1 MGVFMDDTATGNRS
15 SLRAAF
21 NVAALSVALMAS
33 PPQARAQNAPPRH
46 PAQNAATATQNAQ
59 ARQPQPPKA
68 AQAGPQKQRPVLASA
83 FTPMFATA
91 DEKERNIFFR
101 ETAQAIREFRAL
113 SNRGSIT
120 GPLTKDER
128 KEIRATLTDARADA
142 KKYRLPLEVA
152 ASLRFA
158 AQQTG
163 VNPEAYIERL
173 SATAGNLANADPAG
187 LSKNDVFK
195 FNIPT
200 WLQLV
205 KSYGAQ
211 HGLGYF
217 ADKIKM
223 ETVNGRTVVEVADGA
238 MLREISAMRDN
249 PRINALMGA
258 EYMKHETDLPKVD
271 YKGAGSTPDGRTM
284 LEQHALHTLGF
295 DLGPKG
301 PDGITGPLSIASRQ
315 EFMEMSKPLFS
326 QGKIYDQMLVESAE
340 QAEQDSKKW
349 TNKWNNVTP
358 AAAFAVRHAAK
369 VVGVDFG
376 YMMELA
382 SAESGFEQKAKATT
396 SSATGIFQFTDDTWL
411 TMMYLNGA
419 KYGLKDIADHID
431 VKRDRNNNIISAK
444 IEDPII
450 SKYALDLRTDPRIN
464 ALMGAEFAKE
474 NKAILEN
481 ALPKQQVSR
490 TDQYLAH
497 FLGPGQAV
505 DFLTQLKRHPD
516 AAAEGAFPAAAGANH
531 NVFYNDDG
539 SARSFKDVYHFF
551 QRKFNLGVFDPPPPP
566 AAPKAT
572 SHKPAHR

>member
-1 MGVFMDDTATGNRS
+1 MSDFDFSKVVDVR
-15 SLRAAF
+15 RAF
-21 NVAALSVALMAS
+21 NVVALSTALLAT
-33 PPQARAQNAPPRH
+33 PGPARAQAAQPKH
-46 PAQNAATATQNAQ
+46 PAAQ
-59 ARQPQPPKA
+59 VQTVVAKAPKPIPPKA
-68 AQAGPQKQRPVLASA
+68 KSVMVSA
-83 FTPMFATA
+83 FTPLFATA
-91 DEKERNIFFR
+91 DEKDRNIFFKQ
-101 ETAQAIREFRAL
+101 TAQAIREFRSL
-113 SNRGSIT
+113 SNHGNVS

-128 KEIRATLTDARADA
+128 NLIRTTLNEARADA
-142 KKYRLPLEVA
+142 KKYKISVEVA

-158 AQQTG
+158 AEQTG
-163 VNPEAYIERL
+163 NNPEAFIERL
-173 SATAGNLANADPAG
+173 SATSGNLANADPSG

-200 WLQLV
+200 WLNLI
-205 KSYGAQ
+205 KTHGAE

-217 ADKIKM
+217 ANQIRM
-223 ETVNGRTVVEVADGA
+223 ETVNGRTTVEVADGA
-238 MLREISAMRDN
+238 MLREICAMRDN
-249 PRINALMGA
+249 PRINALMGG
-258 EYMKHETDLPKVD
+258 EWVKHEAEQHNVD
-271 YKGAGSTPDGRTM
+271 YKGAGYMPDGKLM

-301 PDGITGPLSIASRQ
+301 PDGIRGPLTIASRQ
-315 EFMEMSKPLFS
+315 EFIEMSKPLFA
-326 QGKIYDQMLVESAE
+326 QGKIYEQMLVESAE

-382 SAESGFEQKAKATT
+382 SAESGFEQNAKAGT

-411 TMMYLNGA
+411 TMLYINGA
-419 KYGLKDIADHID
+419 KYGLKDIAEHID

-450 SKYALDLRTDPRIN
+450 SKYALDLRKDPRIN

-481 ALPKQQVSR
+481 ALPKQKVER

-505 DFLTQLKRHPD
+505 DFLTQMKKHPEKSAD
-516 AAAEGAFPAAAGANH
+516 GVFPAAADANH
-531 NVFYNDDG
+531 GVFYNDDG
-539 SARSFKDVYHFF
+539 SARSLKQVYDFFKK
-551 QRKFNLGVFDPPPPP
+551 KFNLGVFDPPPPP
-566 AAPKAT
+566 APKTTPA
-572 SHKPAHR
+572 HKPAHK